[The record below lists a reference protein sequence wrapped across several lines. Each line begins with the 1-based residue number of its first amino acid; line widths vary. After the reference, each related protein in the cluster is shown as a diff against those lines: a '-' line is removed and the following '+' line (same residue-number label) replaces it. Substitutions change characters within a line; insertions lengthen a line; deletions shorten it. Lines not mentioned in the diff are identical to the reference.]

1 MMKSIIVALFAAIA
15 IVAAQTNPF
24 YVTNP
29 LRGATLKA
37 GQEVTLTW
45 LNGVDQKVQVNI
57 IQGANPNTMSPTGV
71 SFEVDG
77 ESGSYKYTLPT
88 TLAPTGVYAFQFQYQ
103 DESGSSVFAYS
114 DPISI
119 TGGTGSASP
128 SGTATGTTTVSTA
141 TPVTTTTPAVTTT
154 TVPVKTTTTTT
165 TTKATT
171 PSNSATTTPNNGQSA
186 ASSIK
191 ITALALI
198 APAVVLALFA

>member
-1 MMKSIIVALFAAIA
+1 MMKSIIVALFAAVA

-37 GQEVTLTW
+37 AW

-57 IQGANPNTMSPTGV
+57 IQGANPNAMSPTGV
-71 SFEVDG
+71 SFEVEG
-77 ESGSYKYTLPT
+77 ESGSHKYTLPT
-88 TLAPTGVYAFQFQYQ
+88 SLAPTGVYAFQFQYQ
-103 DESGSSVFAYS
+103 DESGSNVFAYS

-128 SGTATGTTTVSTA
+128 SGTAPATTVAPTTT
-141 TPVTTTTPAVTTT
+141 PVATTTTPAVTTT
-154 TVPVKTTTTTT
+154 TPVKTTVTTT
-165 TTKATT
+165 TTKATS
-171 PSNSATTTPNNGQSA
+171 PSNSASTTPSNGQSA